1 MYMKSMS
8 WISVV
13 ALAPA
18 VFLVSS
24 ANYRIALQFIV
35 CWSAAMIVI
44 QSFRAGKYGWA
55 AAFCAVAVAFNPIIP
70 VTIPG
75 PIFGWVAVGCLGLF
89 VASLSYVRAMP
100 QPAMISIA
108 SPTGTQGDHVPEK
121 FLA

>member
-24 ANYRIALQFIV
+24 TNYRIALQFIV

-44 QSFRAGKYGWA
+44 QSFRSGKYGWA

-70 VTIPG
+70 FTIPA
-75 PIFGWVAVGCLGLF
+75 PVFGWVAAGCRATKPADEIARF
-89 VASLSYVRAMP
+89 KIVRHRIVAMKRPPNSSLSR
-100 QPAMISIA
+100 
-108 SPTGTQGDHVPEK
+108 
-121 FLA
+121 